1 MERGAKDEGRVEV
14 EVETVTKVRKKGEE
28 VKISYFWVLKQ
39 PVVFGCQAHL
49 CRQAQKLSGPLWA

>member
-39 PVVFGCQAHL
+39 PVFGCQAHL